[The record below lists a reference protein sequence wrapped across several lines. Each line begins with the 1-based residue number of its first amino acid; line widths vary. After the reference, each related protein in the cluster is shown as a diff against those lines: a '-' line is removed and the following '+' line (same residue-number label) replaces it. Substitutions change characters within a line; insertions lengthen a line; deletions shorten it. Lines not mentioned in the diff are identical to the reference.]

1 MTQYGRIYIIRN
13 TINNKVYVGQ
23 TIVSIKLRFQNHL
36 SAARNNKDY
45 VIGKAIR
52 KYGEDKF
59 YVELLEECLKEEL
72 NEREK
77 YWISFFKST
86 NNKYGYNLS
95 IGGHHPFTTKVLDK
109 EKIFSLF
116 NKGIPAYKIAKIL
129 HVGVPK
135 ITQVLQDNNIKYG
148 LDLQKTDITEEAM
161 IIDLYLDGYSTVDI
175 GKQFNK
181 NKSTIRR
188 ILLRNNIELR
198 TFKETKNL
206 KRNLSTSNLLDAPRE
221 FCSQCSN

>member
-13 TINNKVYVGQ
+13 TVNSKIYVGQ
-23 TIVSIKLRFQNHL
+23 TTVSIKLRFQNHL

-52 KYGEDKF
+52 KYGQDKF

-77 YWISFFKST
+77 YWISFFKATDSR
-86 NNKYGYNLS
+86 YGYNLS
-95 IGGHHPFTTKVLDK
+95 IGGHHPFTTKEINESQV
-109 EKIFSLF
+109 IALF
-116 NKGIPAYKIAKIL
+116 NDGIPAY
-129 HVGVPK
+129 
-135 ITQVLQDNNIKYG
+135 N
-148 LDLQKTDITEEAM
+148 
-161 IIDLYLDGYSTVDI
+161 STVDI

-198 TFKETKNL
+198 TFEETKNL
-206 KRNLSTSNLLDAPRE
+206 KGNLLTSDKDAPRE
-221 FCSQCSN
+221 LCNHSSND